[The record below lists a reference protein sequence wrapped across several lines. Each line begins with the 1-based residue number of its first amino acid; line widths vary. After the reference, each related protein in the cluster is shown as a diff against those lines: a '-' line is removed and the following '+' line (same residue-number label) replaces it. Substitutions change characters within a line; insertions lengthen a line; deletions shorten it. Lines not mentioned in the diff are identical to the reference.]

1 MGRELPVGAFSGKWA
16 VNDAIRAAQQASH
29 PATLRLPVA
38 FGFPLG
44 GIVGRTA
51 IGLAL
56 LAVGAAMLAQH
67 GALWWL
73 GAVCFGALGALVTVS
88 NVRALTDPERRKI
101 VLDEDGVEIR
111 YGNSSRRY
119 GFLDYSD
126 YRISRLGLRRFL
138 TALPIDLD
146 RSLGAPAERVR
157 FTLYDRPAFLA
168 PMPMLGGGAPGSL
181 LEWQATLNELRRAAV
196 DTAGLTEKLERAAL
210 ERGVAEAR
218 NLSDWHARAQPGVR
232 PSRLSRAAYG
242 TGRIV
247 LTLLFFVLLFA
258 PMGIA
263 SALEYLGIVVCSQA
277 CSPALLQGVMI
288 GGPLIAVLV
297 FATAGGR
304 MMVKRAH
311 DLDEE
316 LPYWKAVLSS
326 LSHRGPYCRRL
337 SREEGTRGTNR
348 FGPPPK

>member
-1 MGRELPVGAFSGKWA
+1 

-29 PATLRLPVA
+29 LATLRLPVA
-38 FGFPLG
+38 FDFPLG

-56 LAVGAAMLAQH
+56 LAAGAGMLAQH
-67 GALWWL
+67 GTLWWL
-73 GAVCFGALGALVTVS
+73 GAVCFGGLGAVVAVS
-88 NVRALTDPERRKI
+88 NLRALADPERRKI

-111 YGNSSRRY
+111 YGNSRRRY
-119 GFLDYSD
+119 RFLDYSD

-138 TALPIDLD
+138 TALPIEFD
-146 RSLGAPAERVR
+146 RSLSGRAERVR

-181 LEWQATLNELRRAAV
+181 LEWQATLNELRSAAV
-196 DTAGLTEKLERAAL
+196 AAAGLTEELERAAR
-210 ERGVAEAR
+210 ERGAQEAR
-218 NLSDWHARAQPGVR
+218 NLSDWHARAQAGER

-263 SALEYLGIVVCSQA
+263 AALTYLGIVVCWQG
-277 CSPALLQGVMI
+277 CSPAMLQSAAI
-288 GGPLIAVLV
+288 GGPLVAVLV
-297 FATAGGR
+297 FAAAGGR

-316 LPYWKAVLSS
+316 LPYWKAFLGS